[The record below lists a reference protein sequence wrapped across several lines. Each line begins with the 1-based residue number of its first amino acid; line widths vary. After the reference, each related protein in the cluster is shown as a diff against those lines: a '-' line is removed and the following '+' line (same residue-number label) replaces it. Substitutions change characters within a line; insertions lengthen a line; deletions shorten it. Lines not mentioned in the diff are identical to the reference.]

1 MTVEKTVNLLTDMLR
16 STHAKP
22 CEMIYE
28 EVRQGVTR
36 FAGDRIHQS
45 TETEMLTVTVRLLAG
60 GRAGICRTSRFD
72 QDALARAVQQAY
84 AMAVYQRAIPNA
96 LTLSGDLTLASACRG
111 TFQAGYDASTA
122 RAQPFERAQILH
134 DLIDAKAGRGPS
146 LSGAITTARETLSVV
161 STNGTGVFEERTRA
175 EVNLVAQQGNSSGRG
190 FWTGWKLNEAPLAR
204 LLDEA
209 LAAADPGLE
218 PAEPPLGSQPVVL
231 DYLAAGQ
238 LLGAFGYLGFGAKAY
253 LEKRSF
259 LAHALGERVA
269 PDFFSMSEKPQAVL
283 PRGFDFNGMPK
294 KDVALVK
301 NGVTSGMVT
310 DHETARLLE
319 QENTGHA
326 PPPDSTEGPLP
337 ENLVVSGGSASLDEL
352 LAAVGNGIY
361 VRDLHYLNIVEPLST
376 TVTGMTRHGTFR
388 IRDGQLAERLP
399 ALRFQVAILDVLR
412 NLVGMTGECRPAEGF
427 GILACVPAL
436 ASGHF
441 VFTAK
446 AEMY

>member
-1 MTVEKTVNLLTDMLR
+1 MTVEKTVNLLTEMLH
-16 STHAKP
+16 STHAEP
-22 CEMIYE
+22 CELIYE

-36 FAGDRIHQS
+36 FASDRIHQS

-84 AMAVYQRAIPNA
+84 AMAVYQPATSR
-96 LTLSGDLTLASACRG
+96 GQRLAPAHRG
-111 TFQAGYDASTA
+111 SFQAGCDAITA
-122 RAQPFERAQILH
+122 RAQPFERAQIVH

-161 STNGTGVFEERTRA
+161 STRGTGVFEERTRA
-175 EVNLVAQQGNSSGRG
+175 EINLVALQGICSGRS
-190 FWTGWKLNEAPLAR
+190 FWTGWKLNEAPLER

-209 LAAADPGLE
+209 LAAVGPG
-218 PAEPPLGSQPVVL
+218 PGQAEPPLGSQPVVL

-269 PDFFSMSEKPQAVL
+269 PDFFSMSEKPRAVL

-294 KDVALVK
+294 KNVVLVK
-301 NGVTSGMVT
+301 NGVACGIVT
-310 DHETARLLE
+310 DYETSRRLRWK
-319 QENTGHA
+319 NTGHA

-337 ENLVVSGGSASLDEL
+337 ENLVVSGGSTSLDEL

-361 VRDLHYLNIVEPLST
+361 VRDLHYVNVVEPVST
-376 TVTGMTRHGTFR
+376 TITGMTRHGTLR
-388 IRDGQLAERLP
+388 IRDGQLAESLP

-412 NLVGMTGECRPAEGF
+412 ELAGMTSECRPAEGF
-427 GILACVPAL
+427 GNLACVPAL
-436 ASGHF
+436 ASGCF

-446 AEMY
+446 AEAD